1 MQLESGLGRWLPSG
15 SVLSTF
21 LLASLVLAVTPG
33 PAVVFIVSRSL
44 LQGRR
49 VGLASVGGIALG
61 NLGNM
66 LGASIGLAALFAASS
81 VAFTLVKYAGALYL
95 VYMGVQTIRSTA
107 PVASAVV
114 SADAQ
119 AAASRTSSASTAS
132 LAHAPD
138 VRRVFRD
145 AVIVALFNP
154 KTALFFAA
162 FLPQFM
168 RADAPALPQSLA
180 LGALFIAIA
189 ACTDSAYAVAAG
201 TVGPVLAR
209 GGGRRAQVAG
219 RWAAG
224 GAFIGLGVFT
234 AVMGGRG
241 K

>member
-1 MQLESGLGRWLPSG
+1 MPLESGFVRWLPPG
-15 SVLSTF
+15 PVLSAF

-49 VGLASVGGIALG
+49 VGLASVAGIALG

-81 VAFTLVKYAGALYL
+81 AAFTIVKYAGALYL
-95 VYMGVQTIRSTA
+95 VYVGVQTIRGA
-107 PVASAVV
+107 PDEA
-114 SADAQ
+114 ADASP
-119 AAASRTSSASTAS
+119 ASPASTSSSAPP
-132 LAHAPD
+132 PD
-138 VRRVFRD
+138 VRRVVGD
-145 AVIVALFNP
+145 AFVVALFNP

-168 RADAPALPQSLA
+168 RADVPALPQSIA

-189 ACTDSAYAVAAG
+189 AGTDSAYAIAAG
-201 TVGPVLAR
+201 TLGPALAR
-209 GGGRRAQVAG
+209 GGGRRARAAG
-219 RWAAG
+219 RWVAG

-241 K
+241 